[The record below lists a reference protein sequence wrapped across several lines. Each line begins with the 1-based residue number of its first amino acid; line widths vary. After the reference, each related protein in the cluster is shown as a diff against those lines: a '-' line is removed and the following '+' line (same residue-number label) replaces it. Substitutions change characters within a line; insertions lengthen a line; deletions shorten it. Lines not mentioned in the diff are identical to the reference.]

1 MGLFEQFPYANFHEL
16 NLDWILHELKE
27 LETEITN
34 FVAINSVKYANPI
47 IWDITS
53 QYETNTVVLDN
64 SGNAYLSV
72 QPVPAGVS
80 LDRTE
85 YWTQIGNFSAL
96 WDSVRSAITPYDEQ
110 HNTTASIDHKAG
122 DWVWVE
128 NDLLLITKNIIAG
141 DKYVDG
147 GNCKKTNVHDLFVTL
162 SGELQ
167 NESNA
172 RETGDAALDAKI
184 TAEAQ
189 ARETGDAAL
198 DAKITAEAQART
210 DADATLDGKIVDEAK
225 ARTEADATLAEQ
237 ISKSGAFINFKAFG
251 AVGDGITDD
260 TAAIN
265 ACIAEAVS
273 KSVGISGN
281 FGSYAISNTITVDGS
296 ALKHFHVEGVLL
308 PAFTDKPALI
318 IRDSR
323 RGAYTAHVRG
333 STFNGGYTFP
343 GWADYNQGELP
354 FKGIKIDH
362 CQESVFTLS
371 ARYCNTGI
379 SIESAEQ
386 VDGTGCAYNTFTIED
401 ITDCAVELDIMAK
414 DGGWCNENLIMNAN
428 ISESTKNPNAAKCIG
443 IRIWTNNSEHVCNNN
458 VFIKPCL
465 QCRGIPVV
473 LENAWYNKFESVRCE
488 STKKPD
494 NNNFYVRTRG
504 TNARNNSFFPLY
516 GFDDTLYEKPEAL
529 AFNLAAPNL
538 IHNSS
543 YRIPFF
549 TWNYDKRKA
558 AVVNKCI
565 LDDVID
571 TYFPGMDLT
580 NPTYIPGSVSDAGLT
595 ATSGGVIGRFI
606 DLSKAKAFGLLV
618 SGNNVR
624 HEIVLFDES
633 FNTIN
638 ATTND
643 VQSFNLSAVNTWLS
657 KNTINGIDILYAQ
670 IPQEEQFITYAITN
684 DTAKYAFIGACGTN
698 MTYLSIFGV
707 ETRRY
712 AGMPC
717 NVLPKK
723 IKGPTD
729 T

>member
-1 MGLFEQFPYANFHEL
+1 MGLFENFPYANFHEL

-53 QYETNTVVLDN
+53 QYETNTVVLDS

-80 LDRTE
+80 LDREE
-85 YWTQIGNFSAL
+85 YWTKIGNFSAL

-110 HNTTASIDHKAG
+110 HSTTASVDHKAG
-122 DWVWVE
+122 DWVWLE
-128 NDLLLITKNIIAG
+128 NDLLLITKDITAG

-162 SGELQ
+162 GDTITNEVNTLSGELQ
-167 NESNA
+167 DEITN
-172 RETGDAALDAKI
+172 REKADTALEEK
-184 TAEAQ
+184 
-189 ARETGDAAL
+189 
-198 DAKITAEAQART
+198 
-210 DADATLDGKIVDEAK
+210 
-225 ARTEADATLAEQ
+225 
-237 ISKSGAFINFKAFG
+237 ISKSGTFINFKAFG
-251 AVGDGITDD
+251 AVGDGVADD
-260 TAAIN
+260 TAAIT
-265 ACIAEAVS
+265 ACIAKAVS
-273 KSVGISGN
+273 KGVGISGN

-296 ALKHFHVEGVLL
+296 SLKHFHVEGVLL
-308 PAFTDKPALI
+308 PTFTDKPALI

-323 RGAYTAHVRG
+323 KGEYTAHVRG
-333 STFNGGYTFP
+333 STFNGSYTFP

-379 SIESAEQ
+379 SIESSEQ
-386 VDGTGCAYNTFTIED
+386 PDGTGCAYNTFTIED

-414 DGGWCNENLIMNAN
+414 DGGWCNENLFMNAN
-428 ISESTKNPNAAKCIG
+428 ISETTLNPNAAKCIG
-443 IRIWTNNSEHVCNNN
+443 IRIWTNNSEHVCNDN

-473 LENAWYNKFESVRCE
+473 LENAWFNKFENVRCE
-488 STKKPD
+488 SSGKPAS
-494 NNNFYVRTRG
+494 NNFYVRTRG
-504 TNARNNSFFPLY
+504 TNARSNSFFPLY

-529 AFNLAAPNL
+529 AYNMAAPNL
-538 IHNSS
+538 LHSSS
-543 YRIPFF
+543 YRIPFMI
-549 TWNYDKRKA
+549 WNYDKRKA
-558 AVVNKCI
+558 AVVNNCI

-571 TYFPGMDLT
+571 TYYPGMDLT
-580 NPTYIPGSVSDAGLT
+580 NPTIIPGSFSEAGLT
-595 ATSGGVIGRFI
+595 ASGGGVIGRFI
-606 DLSKAKAFGLLV
+606 DLSKSKAFGLFV
-618 SGNNVR
+618 SGTNVR
-624 HEIVLFDES
+624 HEIVLFDGS

-638 ATTND
+638 ATVND
-643 VQSFNLSAVNTWLS
+643 VQSFNMSNVTTWLS
-657 KNTINGIDILYAQ
+657 KSTINGVDILDGQ
-670 IPQEEQFITYAITN
+670 IDQEEQIVTYAITN
-684 DTAKYAFIGACGTN
+684 DNAKFAFVGAWGTN
-698 MTYLSIFGV
+698 ITFMEIFGI
-707 ETRRY
+707 EAQRY